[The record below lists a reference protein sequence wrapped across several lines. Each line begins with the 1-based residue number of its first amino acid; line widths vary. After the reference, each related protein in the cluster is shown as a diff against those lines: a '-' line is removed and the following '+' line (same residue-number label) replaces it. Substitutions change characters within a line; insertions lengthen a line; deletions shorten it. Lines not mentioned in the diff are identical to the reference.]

1 MQVVGRNE
9 PDAGPGMAEN
19 GDAPWPGRGRNPA
32 REPTSCQPAG
42 FMPWLGGAGSGR
54 PPGPSA
60 PAPVRT
66 RNSCTPHQHDLPQ
79 GAAWRRAGNDDTS
92 PGRQRRRERL
102 GSCVAVLARR
112 TAAGLVLALAA
123 ALVLA
128 TPALAQGNSAPVF
141 SSSASLSVVEN
152 QTEVGTVE
160 ATDPDSEDSVTYA
173 LTGGADLARFELN
186 ETTRV
191 LSFSKAPDHE
201 SPADVASTN
210 PVNAAGNNEYIVIV
224 TATGGTAGRVLT
236 TEQTL
241 TVTVTGVNEPPV
253 VTSATVSQERA
264 ILLPHGSPVTWTF
277 PEALFTDPEDNAEQV
292 LGFALPVGVGG
303 SLHSGY
309 SSGVEALLDVAPVP
323 PSGSIAGGFTMSP
336 AAGLTPEQFVAVYG
350 AVSSRQIQAV
360 VIASDGD
367 HTVTGHVGPTLY
379 VGFDASAYFAGASY
393 EEDQRWALDNAI
405 AVYEGASGN
414 AVGQGAGWTA
424 TIAGSRSW
432 HTGTPPSLRL
442 TPDVGC
448 RDAGGSVVDQST
460 DWPAAGAADSSH
472 FSPVPETTTGAAGL
486 AALSFAQALD
496 YEVPADADGDN
507 VYRVRLYNRH
517 DLHELGVEGSGRLG
531 CSGSGIDLQI
541 LVKDAGPPS
550 APSMVEAAF
559 DLMTTPFDLVVTW
572 EAPAGF
578 VDPATNAVVTEDGP
592 PVIDYDYRYRVQG
605 TPMWTEV
612 TNTEITAATASIAGL
627 GTDKSYEVQVRAEST
642 EGEGDWS
649 ASATSASVTV
659 PSVSTVAL
667 SSDPGSDAT
676 YAIGDAVEARVTFTE
691 AVDVTGTPT
700 LTIDVGGSDKT
711 LGYHSGT
718 GTAAL
723 LFTGYTVAERDADPD
738 GIAIGADK
746 LAPGGGAITKDGVSS
761 IDAVLTHDAVAADSG
776 HKVDG
781 VRPTLVTTG
790 GDAPRT
796 SVDGMGVVLTYSEA
810 LSATTTPV
818 TAFTVMVVGSSRDV
832 SAVETADTEVT
843 LTLASAVASG
853 EAVTVAYDDP
863 TANDDTNAIQDEAG
877 NDAAGF
883 AAQTVTNDVQSVP
896 SVSTVGL
903 SSDPGGDAT
912 YAIGDAVEAMVRFT
926 EAVDVTGTPTLTI
939 DVGGSDETLGYHSG
953 AGTEVLLFTGYTVAE
968 SDEDPDGIAIG
979 EDKLAPGG
987 GAITKDGVSSIDAV
1001 LTHDAVAAD
1010 NRHKV
1015 DGVRPTLVTTGVDA
1029 PRASADGTRV
1039 VLIYSEALSATTT
1052 PVTAF
1057 TVMVEGSSRDVSA
1070 VEAAGTEVT
1079 LTLAS
1084 AVASGEAVT
1093 VAYDD
1098 PTANDDTNAIQDEA
1112 GNDAAT
1118 FAAQTVVTNDVLSVP
1133 SVSTVALSSGPGSDA
1148 TYAIGDAVEAMVRF
1162 TEAVDVTGPPTLTID
1177 VGGEDETLGYHSGT
1191 GTATLYFTGYTVA
1204 EGDEDPD
1211 GIAIGEDKLAT
1222 GGGTITKAGV
1232 SASMRADGGGGGQRA
1247 QGGRGAPDPGGDG
1260 RRCAADLRGRHEG
1273 RPHLQ
1278 RGAVRDDHTGDRL
1291 HGDGG
1296 GFEPGRERGGGG
1308 GHRSDADACLGGG
1321 LGRGGDGG
1329 LRRPHRERRHERH
1342 PGRGRQRRGGL
1353 RHRPV
1358 RGEQCPVGAERVH
1371 GGAELGP
1378 GQRCHLRDRGCGRG
1392 DGEVHR
1398 GGGRDGAPT
1407 LTIDVGGSDKTLG
1420 YHSGT
1425 GTAALLFT
1433 GYTVAERDAD
1443 PDGIAIGEDKLATGG
1458 GTITKAGVSG
1468 IDTDAVLTHDA
1479 VAADSGHK
1487 VDGVRP
1493 TLVTTGG
1500 DAPRTSVDGTRVVLT
1515 FSEALSATT
1524 TPVTAFTV
1532 MVVGSSRDVSAV
1544 EAAGTEVT
1552 LTLASAVASGEAV
1565 TVDYDDPTANDDT
1578 NAIQDEA
1585 GNDAAGFA
1593 TARSV
1598 ANNVPSVPS
1607 VSTVALSSDPGSD
1620 ATYAI
1625 GDAVEAR
1632 VTFTEAV
1639 DVTGTPT
1646 LTIDVGVSDET
1657 LSYHSGT
1664 GTAALRFTGYTVAES
1679 DADPDGIAIGED
1691 KLAPGGG
1698 TITKAGV
1705 SSIDAVLTHDAVA
1718 ADSGHKVDGVRPTL
1732 VTTGGDAPRTSAD
1745 GTRVVLTYN
1754 EALSAMTTPVTAFT
1768 VMVVGS
1774 SRDVSAVE
1782 AAGTEVTLTLAS
1794 AVASGEA
1801 VTVDY
1806 DDPTANDDTNAIQDE
1821 AGNDAAGFATARS
1834 VANDV
1839 PSVPRVS
1846 TVALSSNPGSDAT
1859 YAIGD
1864 AVEARVTFTEAVD
1877 VTGTPTLT
1885 IDVGGSDETLG
1896 YHSGTGTAAL
1906 RFTGYTVAESDADPD
1921 GIAIGEDKL
1930 ATGGGTITK
1939 AGVSS
1944 IDAVLTH
1951 DAVAADSGHKVDGV
1965 RPALVTT
1972 GGDAPRTSADGRKV
1986 VLTYNEA
1993 LSATTTPVT
2002 AFMVTVAGS
2011 SRGVSAVEASGTA
2024 VTLTLASEVASGE
2037 AVTVAYDDPTAND
2050 DTDAI
2055 QDASGNDADTVS
2067 AQSVT
2072 NGSTAA
2078 RPRLGVSNGHAREGE
2093 GETIDFVV
2101 QLQPAT
2107 GAQVTV
2113 DYRTEDVT
2121 ATAGEDYE
2129 AASGTLTFS
2138 PGETEKTLRV
2148 PIVDDDHDDDGET
2161 FTLRLSNATGA
2172 WIGDGEGTGTIRSTG
2187 AMPRAWLARFGR
2199 TVSEHVLDAVAGRLS
2214 GPRGS
2219 GTELRIG
2226 GQSIAAS
2233 GDAEDR
2239 ENAMVEAE
2247 TQARVAALA
2256 DWLEGGDGDPDDP
2269 EAGRLTR
2276 TRTLTG
2282 RELFTGTSFAVTG
2295 ETAHGGHMAAWGRG
2309 AVTRFDGRDGDLA
2322 QDGEVLTGMIGADLA
2337 NGRWKTGLVA
2347 SRSRGKG
2354 DYRSPRGAGEVSSTL
2369 TALHPWVGLAVSERL
2384 SVWAA
2389 AGYGEGRLELTPEGQ
2404 DPMET
2409 DIEYR
2414 KGAAGAVNEVLA
2426 PGRKDGARLALRTDA
2441 RFTRTT
2447 SEAVTAAARP
2457 ESSVDGGILSAAQAD
2472 VWLLRLGVEGS
2483 RRFALGERRTGLTP
2497 SFEFGLRRDGGDAET
2512 GFGVDIGAGLTVS
2525 DPRRGLSAELAAR
2538 GLLAH
2543 EASGFREWG
2552 ASAALGWN
2560 PEPSSAL
2567 GPSASLRHTRG
2578 ASSTGG
2584 TDALLARR
2592 TMPGLDTND
2601 DERPGGTLEVE
2612 LGYGFPVLGGRAV
2625 GTPHVGL
2632 ALRESGETLR
2642 LGYRYRVGRALD
2654 LGIEASRREPANGN
2668 PSGHGLIVRASVRW

>member
-1 MQVVGRNE
+1 MQVMGRNE
-9 PDAGPGMAEN
+9 PGAGPGMAEN

-32 REPTSCQPAG
+32 REPTSYQPAG

-66 RNSCTPHQHDLPQ
+66 RNSCPPHQHDLPQ

-128 TPALAQGNSAPVF
+128 TPALAQDNLAPVF
-141 SSSASLSVVEN
+141 SSSERLSVVEN
-152 QTEVGTVE
+152 ETEVGTVE

-186 ETTRV
+186 ALNATTTV
-191 LSFSKAPDHE
+191 LSFREAPDHE

-224 TATGGTAGRVLT
+224 TATGGTAGRART

-253 VTSATVSQERA
+253 ATSATVSRERS

-292 LGFALPVGVGG
+292 LGFALPPGVGG

-350 AVSSRQIQAV
+350 AVSSYTTSAV

-379 VGFDASAYFAGASY
+379 VAFDASAYFAGASY
-393 EEDQRWALDNAI
+393 EEDQRWTLDNAS

-414 AVGQGAGWTA
+414 VVRQGAGWTA

-432 HTGTPPSLRL
+432 HTGTPPSSRL
-442 TPDVGC
+442 TPVIAC
-448 RDAGGSVVDQST
+448 RDAGAGGSVVNQST

-472 FSPVPETTTGAAGL
+472 FSVGPGTTTGAAGL

-496 YEVPADADGDN
+496 YEAPADADGDN
-507 VYRVRLYNRH
+507 VYRVRLYNSH
-517 DLHELGVEGSGRLG
+517 DLHGIGGEGTGLG
-531 CSGSGIDLQI
+531 CTGSGIDLQI

-592 PVIDYDYRYRVQG
+592 PVIDYDYRYRVQD
-605 TPMWTEV
+605 TAMWTEV

-627 GTDKSYEVQVRAEST
+627 GTDKNYEVQVRAEST

-700 LTIDVGGSDKT
+700 LTIDVGGSDET

-723 LFTGYTVAERDADPD
+723 LFTGYTVAESEEDPD
-738 GIAIGADK
+738 GIAIGGDK
-746 LAPGGGAITKDGVSS
+746 LATGGGTITKAGVSG
-761 IDAVLTHDAVAADSG
+761 IDAVLTHPAVAADSG

-796 SVDGMGVVLTYSEA
+796 SADGTGVVLTYSEA

-818 TAFTVMVVGSSRDV
+818 TAFTVTVVGSSRVV

-883 AAQTVTNDVQSVP
+883 AAQTVTNDALSVP

-903 SSDPGGDAT
+903 ISDPGSDAT
-912 YAIGDAVEAMVRFT
+912 YAIGDAVEARVTFT

-953 AGTEVLLFTGYTVAE
+953 
-968 SDEDPDGIAIG
+968 
-979 EDKLAPGG
+979 
-987 GAITKDGVSSIDAV
+987 
-1001 LTHDAVAAD
+1001 
-1010 NRHKV
+1010 
-1015 DGVRPTLVTTGVDA
+1015 
-1029 PRASADGTRV
+1029 
-1039 VLIYSEALSATTT
+1039 
-1052 PVTAF
+1052 
-1057 TVMVEGSSRDVSA
+1057 
-1070 VEAAGTEVT
+1070 
-1079 LTLAS
+1079 
-1084 AVASGEAVT
+1084 
-1093 VAYDD
+1093 
-1098 PTANDDTNAIQDEA
+1098 
-1112 GNDAAT
+1112 
-1118 FAAQTVVTNDVLSVP
+1118 
-1133 SVSTVALSSGPGSDA
+1133 
-1148 TYAIGDAVEAMVRF
+1148 
-1162 TEAVDVTGPPTLTID
+1162 
-1177 VGGEDETLGYHSGT
+1177 
-1191 GTATLYFTGYTVA
+1191 
-1204 EGDEDPD
+1204 
-1211 GIAIGEDKLAT
+1211 
-1222 GGGTITKAGV
+1222 
-1232 SASMRADGGGGGQRA
+1232 
-1247 QGGRGAPDPGGDG
+1247 
-1260 RRCAADLRGRHEG
+1260 
-1273 RPHLQ
+1273 
-1278 RGAVRDDHTGDRL
+1278 
-1291 HGDGG
+1291 
-1296 GFEPGRERGGGG
+1296 
-1308 GHRSDADACLGGG
+1308 
-1321 LGRGGDGG
+1321 
-1329 LRRPHRERRHERH
+1329 
-1342 PGRGRQRRGGL
+1342 
-1353 RHRPV
+1353 
-1358 RGEQCPVGAERVH
+1358 
-1371 GGAELGP
+1371 
-1378 GQRCHLRDRGCGRG
+1378 
-1392 DGEVHR
+1392 
-1398 GGGRDGAPT
+1398 
-1407 LTIDVGGSDKTLG
+1407 
-1420 YHSGT
+1420 T

-1433 GYTVAERDAD
+1433 GYTVAESEED
-1443 PDGIAIGEDKLATGG
+1443 PDGIAIEANKLATGG

-1468 IDTDAVLTHDA
+1468 IDAVLTHPA

-1500 DAPRTSVDGTRVVLT
+1500 DAPRTSADGTKVVLT
-1515 FSEALSATT
+1515 YSEALSATT

-1544 EAAGTEVT
+1544 EAADTEVT

-1565 TVDYDDPTANDDT
+1565 TVDYEDPTANDDT

-1646 LTIDVGVSDET
+1646 LTIDVGGSDET
-1657 LSYHSGT
+1657 LGYHSGT
-1664 GTAALRFTGYTVAES
+1664 GTATLRFTGYTVAES
-1679 DADPDGIAIGED
+1679 EEDPDGIAIGED
-1691 KLAPGGG
+1691 KLATGGG

-1705 SSIDAVLTHDAVA
+1705 SSIDAVLTHPAVA

-1745 GTRVVLTYN
+1745 GTKVVLTYS
-1754 EALSAMTTPVTAFT
+1754 EALSATTTPVTAFT
-1768 VMVVGS
+1768 VTVVGS

-1896 YHSGTGTAAL
+1896 YHAGTGTATL
-1906 RFTGYTVAESDADPD
+1906 LFTGYTVAERDEDPD
-1921 GIAIGEDKL
+1921 GIAIEANRLNLD
-1930 ATGGGTITK
+1930 GGTTTK
-1939 AGVSS
+1939 AGVSG

-1951 DAVAADSGHKVDGV
+1951 PAVAADSGHKVDGV

-1972 GGDAPRTSADGRKV
+1972 GEDAPRTSADGTKV
-1986 VLTYNEA
+1986 VLAYNEA
-1993 LSATTTPVT
+1993 LSATTTPAS

-2050 DTDAI
+2050 DTNAI

-2276 TRTLTG
+2276 TRTLAG

-2525 DPRRGLSAELAAR
+2525 DPRRGLSAELAGR

-2592 TMPGLDTND
+2592 TMVGLDAND